1 MANRKKSIVNK
12 KYKLISGS
20 QWPVYI
26 LISIFFFVTGAGL
39 SYHLLNAGRLTE
51 FILRIA
57 ELEKELSGL
66 EQEYAEINAELEI
79 SNLAKDK
86 LLQDLTA
93 AKEEN
98 NILQE
103 DVLFYEKIVGKRK
116 K

>member
-1 MANRKKSIVNK
+1 MVKRKKSIVNK
-12 KYKLISGS
+12 KYKLTTGS
-20 QWPVYI
+20 QWPTYI

-39 SYHLLNAGRLTE
+39 SYHFLNAGRLTE

-57 ELEKELSGL
+57 ELEKELSVL
-66 EQEYAEINAELEI
+66 ENDYAETNAELEI

-86 LLQDLTA
+86 LMQDLTA
-93 AKEEN
+93 TKEEN

>member
-12 KYKLISGS
+12 KYKLTTGS
-20 QWPVYI
+20 HWPKYL
-26 LISIFFFVTGAGL
+26 LISILFFVTGVGL
-39 SYHLLNAGRLTE
+39 SYHFLNAGRLTE

-57 ELEKELSGL
+57 ELEKELRGL
-66 EQEYAEINAELEI
+66 EQEYAEINAELKI

>member
-12 KYKLISGS
+12 KYKLTTGS
-20 QWPVYI
+20 HWPKYI
-26 LISIFFFVTGAGL
+26 LISILFFFTGVGL
-39 SYHLLNAGRLTE
+39 SYHFLNAGRLTE

-57 ELEKELSGL
+57 ELEKELSVL
-66 EQEYAEINAELEI
+66 ENDYAETNTELEI

-86 LLQDLTA
+86 LMQDLTA
-93 AKEEN
+93 TKEEN

>member
-1 MANRKKSIVNK
+1 MVKRKKLIVNK
-12 KYKLISGS
+12 KYKLTSGT
-20 QWPVYI
+20 QWPAYI
-26 LISIFFFVTGAGL
+26 LISILFFVTGAGL

-57 ELEKELSGL
+57 ELEKELSVL
-66 EQEYAEINAELEI
+66 EKDLAETNAELEI

-86 LLQDLTA
+86 LMQDLTTV
-93 AKEEN
+93 KEEN

>member
-1 MANRKKSIVNK
+1 MVKRKKSIVNK

-20 QWPVYI
+20 QWPAYI
-26 LISIFFFVTGAGL
+26 FISILFFVTGAGL

-57 ELEKELSGL
+57 VLEKELSGL
-66 EQEYAEINAELEI
+66 EQEYAEMNAELEI

-86 LLQDLTA
+86 LMQDLTA